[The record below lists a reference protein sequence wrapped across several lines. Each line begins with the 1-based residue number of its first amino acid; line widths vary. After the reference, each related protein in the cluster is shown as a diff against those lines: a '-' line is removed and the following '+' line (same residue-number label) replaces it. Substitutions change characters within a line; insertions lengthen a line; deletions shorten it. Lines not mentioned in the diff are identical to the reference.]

1 MVKTISDNKIKINNL
16 AKFQVNTTLTVD
28 KEQHIFLLEKLF
40 ASNKNISHKSV
51 ITLEENSKVTYFLAL
66 FGGAVV
72 NKDIEIVLEGRGS
85 EAKIL
90 GVYFGRQDQKYNFK
104 VVSQHNG
111 SQTRALT
118 WINGVLTD
126 KSSSDFDGLVKI
138 TKDLHQVDSYLAN
151 HVLVLG
157 NEAKANAI
165 PSLEIESND
174 VKCSHEATVGQI
186 DENHL
191 FYLMSRG
198 LSRNQAEKLLINGFL
213 ESVLNK
219 VENMEFRDLIT
230 NELNNYS
237 RVKIV
242 Q

>member
-1 MVKTISDNKIKINNL
+1 MTNCTEDVNYLINQNQEL
-16 AKFQVNTTLTVD
+16 L
-28 KEQHIFLLEKLF
+28 ILEKLF
-40 ASNKNISHKSV
+40 DSDEKINHKSV
-51 ITLEENSKVTYFLAL
+51 ITLGENSNVTYFLAL
-66 FGGAVV
+66 FGGSVV
-72 NKDIEIVLEGRGS
+72 NKEIEVVLEGKGS

-90 GVYFGRQDQKYNFK
+90 GIYFGQRDQKYHFK
-104 VVSQHNG
+104 VISEHCG

-118 WINGVLTD
+118 WINGVLTG

-138 TKDLHQVDSYLAN
+138 VEDLHRVDSYLAN

-198 LSRNQAEKLLINGFL
+198 LSKNQAEKLLINGFF
-213 ESVLNK
+213 ESVLSK
-219 VENMEFRDLIT
+219 VENQDLRDLI
-230 NELNNYS
+230 NSELNNYS
-237 RVKIV
+237 KVKIV